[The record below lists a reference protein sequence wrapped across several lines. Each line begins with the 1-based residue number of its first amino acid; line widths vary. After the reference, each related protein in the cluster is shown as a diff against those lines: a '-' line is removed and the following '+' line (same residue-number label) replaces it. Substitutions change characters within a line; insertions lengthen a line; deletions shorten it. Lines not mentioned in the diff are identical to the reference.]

1 MNIVKSSDSEPCG
14 LAVDLMLEMCL
25 EPSRL
30 SHLENLLTES
40 FIRGLSTHTTQYG
53 FSLLSLKLLYRNGL
67 KIWPNKLRSTWMASP
82 KNQKNVLPRISD
94 DIPAWSFLRGDLNLK
109 DPLPFRVIAAL
120 TKNTK
125 TQHWPCAAKAAKKK
139 TSARTHTW
147 KDLCFKGKWEEY
159 SSHKTLQL
167 LGSSK
172 PSQNPKN
179 ITWPLPKRPKRT
191 TTLNPYL
198 EESLLQV

>member
-14 LAVDLMLEMCL
+14 LAVDLMLEMRL

-40 FIRGLSTHTTQYG
+40 FIRGLSIHTTQYG

-125 TQHWPCAAKAAKKK
+125 TQHWPCAAKAAKKNHNPELIPGRIPASRKIGGQTSVTGPYSFWGPPNLRK
-139 TSARTHTW
+139 TQ
-147 KDLCFKGKWEEY
+147 
-159 SSHKTLQL
+159 KT
-167 LGSSK
+167 
-172 PSQNPKN
+172 
-179 ITWPLPKRPKRT
+179 
-191 TTLNPYL
+191 
-198 EESLLQV
+198 